1 MDNRTKSKYLGVLLQ
16 TVLKVDDAMF
26 GQRVSPE
33 KHDYADWIA
42 KNIKDEELA
51 SQLRPFI
58 QKDAIVKFLQEKIAE
73 LSQDAAAAQPTLR
86 PAPENPTA
94 TVQIKQMDGKIK
106 AKYLGVLV
114 QTILKMDE
122 ATFRI
127 RVSPEKHDYA
137 DWIAKNIKD
146 EELAEELRSIR
157 HRQSVLE
164 FLADKIAELGG
175 EAPNIPMPSTPA
187 IALKTAQAMQP
198 PERTDEPI
206 HDLMPTTMQSHE
218 ETKPKQEQEIDY
230 LRDIN
235 EDLHFVL
242 PNGKTIGSLPEL
254 AELMPAMDDAHFSAH
269 VTPHKNDFAAWIY
282 HSIKDEELANSI
294 GNVKDKQ
301 QIMELIKARI
311 TELAGKSIVTDS
323 LEAMKKQGAQAPAP
337 QKKDEKKEEREKEEK
352 NHTKPAEK
360 PAVERPY
367 LAAKPKEEKIDL
379 MNLSAIEILKKLGL
393 IRDNTQF
400 LALEEE
406 ISEIRKQR
414 KTIATGVPG
423 FDDMIGGG
431 IPVNSTILVSGGPG
445 SGKTTF
451 CIQMLGWAAEQGEKC
466 LFLTFEETEEQ
477 LIEHMEAYGLN
488 PKKYLE
494 KGTLMIQRQDPFKI
508 SRMVEALLAHA
519 RGELLINI
527 DEIIDIL
534 PRGYKPD
541 RIVVDSLSAIS
552 AAFSESNT
560 AYRVYVTK
568 LMSLL
573 QKTGATSF
581 LISEVQGI
589 ENIGHGLVEEFLADG
604 VIVFYNLQ
612 KGNIKQS
619 ALEVLKMRAVDHEK
633 RIVPFEFVKGRGLVV
648 YPLER
653 TFM

>member
-1 MDNRTKSKYLGVLLQ
+1 LDNRTKSKYLGVLLQ
-16 TVLKVDDAMF
+16 TVLKVDDTMF
-26 GQRVSPE
+26 GQRVNSE

-51 SQLRPFI
+51 SQLRPLI
-58 QKDAIVKFLQEKIAE
+58 HKEDIVKFLQNKIAE
-73 LSQDAAAAQPTLR
+73 LNQDSAAAQPTSAKLTT
-86 PAPENPTA
+86 TA
-94 TVQIKQMDGKIK
+94 QSKQMDSKTK

-114 QTILKMDE
+114 QTILKVDE
-122 ATFRI
+122 NTFRT

-146 EELAEELRSIR
+146 EELAEELRYIR
-157 HRQSVLE
+157 PRQSVLE
-164 FLADKIAELGG
+164 FLADKISELGG
-175 EAPNIPMPSTPA
+175 EAPNIPIPTTPT
-187 IALKTAQAMQP
+187 IAVPLPLKTTLTTQQTMQP
-198 PERTDEPI
+198 PQATKEPLQ
-206 HDLMPTTMQSHE
+206 DLIPPTIPAQGE
-218 ETKPKQEQEIDY
+218 IRPKQAEEIDY
-230 LRDIN
+230 LRDIH
-235 EDLHFVL
+235 EDFHFVL

-254 AELMPAMDDAHFSAH
+254 AEFMPTMDDAHFNAH

-282 HSIKDEELANSI
+282 HSVKDEELANKI
-294 GNVKDKQ
+294 GHVKDKQ
-301 QIMELIKARI
+301 QMMELIKARI
-311 TELAGKSIVTDS
+311 AELTGKSIVTDS
-323 LEAMKKQGAQAPAP
+323 PEAMKKQIIQPS
-337 QKKDEKKEEREKEEK
+337 KESLV
-352 NHTKPAEK
+352 EK
-360 PAVERPY
+360 PAPV
-367 LAAKPKEEKIDL
+367 AAKPKEEKIDL
-379 MNLSAIEILKKLGL
+379 INLSAIEILKKLGV
-393 IRDNTQF
+393 IKDNTQF

-406 ISEIRKQR
+406 ISEVKKQR

-431 IPVNSTILVSGGPG
+431 IPINSTILVSGGPG

-477 LIEHMEAYGLN
+477 LMEHMEDYGLN
-488 PKKYLE
+488 PRAYME
-494 KGTLMIQRQDPFKI
+494 KGTLMIQKQDPFKI

-534 PRGYKPD
+534 PKGYKPD
-541 RIVVDSLSAIS
+541 RIVVDSLSAIA

-568 LMSLL
+568 LMDLL

-633 RIVPFEFVKGRGLVV
+633 KIVPFEFVKGKGIVV